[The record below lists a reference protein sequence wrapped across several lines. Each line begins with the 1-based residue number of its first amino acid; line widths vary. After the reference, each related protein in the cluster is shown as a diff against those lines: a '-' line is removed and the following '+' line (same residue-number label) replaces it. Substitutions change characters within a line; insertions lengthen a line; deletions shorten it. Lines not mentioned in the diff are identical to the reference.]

1 MGDSLRLD
9 RLDRRIAQSKR
20 RGKLV
25 LGGVLLVSLVF
36 GATLIQGLLLA
47 LEAGKGDLIL
57 RAWIGLGLLAGLVLF
72 AAFLI
77 RRQHRRLDE
86 AREDLVAL
94 IRGDP
99 PI

>member
-1 MGDSLRLD
+1 MAEPPKLD

-20 RGKLV
+20 RGKQV
-25 LGGVLLVSLVF
+25 LGGVLLVSLAF
-36 GATLIQGLLLA
+36 GAVLIQGLLVA
-47 LEAGKGDLIL
+47 MEAGRSDLIL
-57 RAWIGLGLLAGLVLF
+57 RAWIGLGLLAGLNLF
-72 AAFLI
+72 AVILI

>member
-1 MGDSLRLD
+1 MAHPPRLD

-20 RGKLV
+20 RGKVV
-25 LGGVLLVSLVF
+25 LGGVLLVSVAL
-36 GATLIQGLLLA
+36 GAILIQGLLLA
-47 LEAGKGDLIL
+47 LETDRKDLIL
-57 RAWIGLGLLAGLVLF
+57 RAWVGLGLLAGLDLF
-72 AAFLI
+72 SVILI